1 MKKILFLFISLMLAF
16 TASANQYH
24 QIVSDP
30 YFKEGVLDSS
40 YFSGSSPSV
49 NPMGQWFA
57 DQGDAVNKLPFAFD
71 VPEGNQ
77 FYDVREVQM
86 TAPGDQDSR
95 IYQYIDLSEY
105 DVTANSMFILK
116 LYYRRISETSPL
128 IDVDY
133 WFYVCADSSNPVENR
148 NCEVVSLE
156 NVFTNG
162 RVDDPNEYLLVSV
175 VNLPNL
181 QNDETTNRMMIRI
194 AVEGTDE
201 NAAINQVEILL
212 IE

>member
-1 MKKILFLFISLMLAF
+1 MKKLLFLFISLMLAF
-16 TASANQYH
+16 TVNANQYH

-30 YFKEGVLDSS
+30 YFKDAVLDTS
-40 YFSGSSPSV
+40 YFSGASPSF
-49 NPMGQWFA
+49 NPMGKWFA
-57 DQGDAVNKLPFAFD
+57 DKGDAVNKLPFAFD

-86 TAPGDQDSR
+86 SAPGDEESR

-105 DVTANSMFILK
+105 DIKSSSMFILK
-116 LYYRRISETSPL
+116 LYYRRTSATSPL

-133 WFYVCADSSNPVENR
+133 WFYVCADPTNPIQNQ
-148 NCEVVSLE
+148 NCEGVAYEGVY
-156 NVFTNG
+156 NNG
-162 RVDDPNEYLLVSV
+162 RTDDPDEYLLINSISF
-175 VNLPNL
+175 PNL
-181 QNDETTNRMMIRI
+181 LDEKATNRMMIRI